1 MSVESSKLKQVSR
14 SGMIKEA
21 ARKVLFFFLSLRSV
35 IPPPTQR
42 LKVSIVRET
51 HVRVDGWG
59 LVNFHKPP
67 LTLKLLLLL
76 SPSQP
81 AARVPL
87 ISAAANKTGPAAR
100 PRRVSRLSCCL

>member
-21 ARKVLFFFLSLRSV
+21 ARKVLFFLSLRSV

-81 AARVPL
+81 AA
-87 ISAAANKTGPAAR
+87 
-100 PRRVSRLSCCL
+100 

>member
-1 MSVESSKLKQVSR
+1 MSVESSELKQVSR

-21 ARKVLFFFLSLRSV
+21 AREVLFFSFFLSLRSV

-67 LTLKLLLLL
+67 LTFKLLLLL
-76 SPSQP
+76 SLSLP

-87 ISAAANKTGPAAR
+87 MSAAANKQV
-100 PRRVSRLSCCL
+100 PR